1 MMIKKGGNGS
11 SDELIFLFLVMFKI
25 PRWCDDTVA
34 EDDDSDDL
42 DHVHVHDHDA
52 MTTVVVTMMAV
63 VVVEL
68 MVRISTDR
76 MTTTITM
83 TPGLG
88 DYTGNDGRGG

>member
-1 MMIKKGGNGS
+1 
-11 SDELIFLFLVMFKI
+11 
-25 PRWCDDTVA
+25 
-34 EDDDSDDL
+34 
-42 DHVHVHDHDA
+42 
-52 MTTVVVTMMAV
+52 MTTVVVTMMAVVV

-76 MTTTITM
+76 MTTTIMM